1 MKLFKSRKRELV
13 EHLKLEIVNIEKKY
27 FMERALK
34 DELNRVNNELVEYA
48 NKVRKTLENTLN
60 ELTEANKTI
69 EEQKTE
75 IMLLK
80 KEIFSKEQLIEI
92 KENQRRKSAGKVGDL
107 TKKIKKL
114 QDEKEGQNEIIKSF
128 ARENTNLKGLVKANK
143 DARVYLRGKAE
154 RE

>member
-1 MKLFKSRKRELV
+1 MRKKEKIKLLEYEATNLT
-13 EHLKLEIVNIEKKY
+13 LKLTNLKNENVNLIKY
-27 FMERALK
+27 MELMETTLK
-34 DELNRVNNELVEYA
+34 S
-48 NKVRKTLENTLN
+48 TSN
-60 ELTEANKTI
+60 ELTGANKTI

-80 KEIFSKEQLIEI
+80 KEILKKEQLIEI

-128 ARENTNLKGLVKANK
+128 IKENKNLKGLVKSNK
-143 DARVYLRGKAE
+143 DARAYLKGKAE

>member
-1 MKLFKSRKRELV
+1 MKIFRNRKRELV

-27 FMERALK
+27 MNEKALNSDLNNVLEK
-34 DELNRVNNELVEYA
+34 MTICTEELQNELK
-48 NKVRKTLENTLN
+48 NISN
-60 ELTEANKTI
+60 EFIKATETI

-80 KEIFSKEQLIEI
+80 KEVFAKEQLIEI

-128 ARENTNLKGLVKANK
+128 ARENTNLKGLVKSNK
-143 DARVYLRGKAE
+143 DARTYLRGKAE